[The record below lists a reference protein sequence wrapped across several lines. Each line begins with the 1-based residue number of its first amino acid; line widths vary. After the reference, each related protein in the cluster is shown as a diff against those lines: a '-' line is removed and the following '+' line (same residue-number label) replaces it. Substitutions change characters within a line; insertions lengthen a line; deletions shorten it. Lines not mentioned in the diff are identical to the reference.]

1 MYISLWDRCCCVH
14 LLWCV
19 AEEVGHGHVRHARL
33 YGAAYVS
40 VFSLSVA
47 GNLKVTLLFSSLPKA
62 DFKYNLNPVEP
73 LGP

>member
-1 MYISLWDRCCCVH
+1 MGH
-14 LLWCV
+14 GT
-19 AEEVGHGHVRHARL
+19 EEVGHGHVRHARL

-40 VFSLSVA
+40 VFSQSVA